1 MTDSKLIN
9 SVSTP
14 STDLIESFAMKP
26 IKPDSLI
33 IQNGVMFIL
42 GGVSSGKS
50 TLISKLIK
58 IYDEFINP
66 EILCFYSGFTPDETT
81 QFILSNVEMNKQ
93 PYFIQLSNAEAFI
106 SFFNQFKAH
115 RLKYSELL
123 LFLNSIYHRKNEK
136 LFEMLLLANELF
148 SQDNDDLHD
157 IDESH
162 SMGGQTSKRF
172 NFLMSVVA
180 ASINLKGLS
189 KLIYWSDFVH
199 KTYAKKHKIDFNS
212 DPVRFIARC
221 VVSLSK
227 ALKPLEIVII
237 ADDDRMKRMKDR
249 VKKYTFNPQIR
260 MNKKNEIELIPSVCV
275 FDDVAQFPMLTT
287 EKSSHWVKDL
297 FAETR
302 RWKNTFIIAAQ
313 RHSLLNKSLRSLTHT
328 FFIGYS
334 LIEDDLPRI
343 AKEMPTNLMS
353 KDEFLELYKKA
364 IKPFSFIV
372 YNNKF
377 GINTIQLRK

>member
-14 STDLIESFAMKP
+14 STDLIDSFAMKP

-81 QFILSNVEMNKQ
+81 QFILSNVEMNKP

-106 SFFNQFKAH
+106 SFFNQFKSH

-123 LFLNSIYHRKNEK
+123 LFLNSIYHRKNNK
-136 LFEMLLLANELF
+136 LFELLLLASELF
-148 SQDNDDLHD
+148 GQYNDDLHD
-157 IDESH
+157 IDESQ
-162 SMGGQTSKRF
+162 SLGGQSSKRF
-172 NFLMSVVA
+172 KFLMSVVA

-199 KTYAKKHKIDFNS
+199 KTYAKKHKIDFSS
-212 DPVRFIARC
+212 DPFRFIARC

-364 IKPFSFIV
+364 IKPFSFVV

-377 GINTIQLRK
+377 GINTIQLTK

>member
-1 MTDSKLIN
+1 MSDSKLIN
-9 SVSTP
+9 SIRTP
-14 STDLIESFAMKP
+14 STDLIDSFAMKP
-26 IKPDSLI
+26 IKEDSLI

-58 IYDEFINP
+58 LYDKFINP

-81 QFILSNVEMNKQ
+81 QFILSNVEMNKP

-123 LFLNSIYHRKNEK
+123 LFLNSIYIRRNKK
-136 LFEMLLLANELF
+136 LYELLLLASELF
-148 SQDNDDLHD
+148 SQD
-157 IDESH
+157 IDEIKEIDASH
-162 SMGGQTSKRF
+162 SIGGQTSKRF
-172 NFLMSVVA
+172 NFLVSVVS

-199 KTYAKKHKIDFNS
+199 KTYAKKHKIDFNA
-212 DPVRFIARC
+212 DPFKFIARC
-221 VVSLSK
+221 IVSLSK

-237 ADDDRMKRMKDR
+237 ADNDQTKRLKDR

-260 MNKKNEIELIPSVCV
+260 MKGNDEIELIPSVCV

-287 EKSSHWVKDL
+287 EKSTHWVKDL

-343 AKEMPTNLMS
+343 AREMPTNLMS

-364 IKPFSFIV
+364 IKPFSFVV
-372 YNNKF
+372 YNNKY
-377 GINTIQLRK
+377 GINTIQLKK